1 MESKVVVIHAD
12 NEPMED
18 QQEIEST
25 IKMIA
30 DHMENGFLEN
40 IIDMFRHDKS
50 YYPFIGTLMG
60 DERMQVR
67 IGTFALVETLL
78 EKERDHVI
86 TAIPGITSLLK
97 DTNATIRGDAA
108 HLLGVIGHED
118 AVSFLMDAAD
128 DEDSLVRE
136 NVKDALD
143 EIKEGE
149 G

>member
-1 MESKVVVIHAD
+1 MTD

-25 IKMIA
+25 LKMIA

-78 EKERDHVI
+78 EKDRDHVI
-86 TAIPGITSLLK
+86 IAIPGITRLLK

-136 NVKDALD
+136 NIKDALD